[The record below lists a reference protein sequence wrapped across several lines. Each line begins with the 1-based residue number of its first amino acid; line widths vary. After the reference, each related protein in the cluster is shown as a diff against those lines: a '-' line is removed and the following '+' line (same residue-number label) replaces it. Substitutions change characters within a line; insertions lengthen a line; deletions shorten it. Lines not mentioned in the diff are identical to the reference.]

1 VEAMKTIYGPDLIP
15 TSSFDVEM
23 AGNSPEA
30 EDIAFTLVINKK
42 CKEKGK
48 VFSFSSMSSFDSKSR
63 TSLILWAL
71 PLPKA
76 MTTYPASK
84 LVITHPSVI
93 TVLDN
98 ET

>member
-1 VEAMKTIYGPDLIP
+1 MEAMRTIYGPDLIP

-23 AGNSPEA
+23 AGDSPKA
-30 EDIAFTLVINKK
+30 EDIAFTLVINKN
-42 CKEKGK
+42 CKKGK
-48 VFSFSSMSSFDSKSR
+48 VFSFSSMSSFDSKSG